1 MKTLVVIGHPDV
13 ATSSTQGFFKHA
25 AKQEAGVTWYPLVAP
40 FDRGAERAL
49 LWAADR
55 IIFEFPLYWYSVPAV
70 MKAWL
75 DEVFDDDLLG
85 TAGDRLAGKDR
96 SGIPCH

>member
-40 FDRGAERAL
+40 LTVGRSGPCFGL
-49 LWAADR
+49 PTGSSLN
-55 IIFEFPLYWYSVPAV
+55 FPSI
-70 MKAWL
+70 
-75 DEVFDDDLLG
+75 G
-85 TAGDRLAGKDR
+85 TASRR
-96 SGIPCH
+96 

>member
-40 FDRGAERAL
+40 L
-49 LWAADR
+49 
-55 IIFEFPLYWYSVPAV
+55 
-70 MKAWL
+70 
-75 DEVFDDDLLG
+75 
-85 TAGDRLAGKDR
+85 
-96 SGIPCH
+96 